1 MEAAVNAGE
10 PQTAEQARLTAYAF
24 FEFGPEIKLRAF
36 DPGLALEVE
45 GLIWYG
51 AEGEAG
57 LAQLIADDAGI
68 NEIRETRLVA
78 RRGARRT
85 PRRRPARAAA
95 PRR

>member
-51 AEGEAG
+51 ARGE
-57 LAQLIADDAGI
+57 
-68 NEIRETRLVA
+68 
-78 RRGARRT
+78 RR
-85 PRRRPARAAA
+85 PRRS
-95 PRR
+95 